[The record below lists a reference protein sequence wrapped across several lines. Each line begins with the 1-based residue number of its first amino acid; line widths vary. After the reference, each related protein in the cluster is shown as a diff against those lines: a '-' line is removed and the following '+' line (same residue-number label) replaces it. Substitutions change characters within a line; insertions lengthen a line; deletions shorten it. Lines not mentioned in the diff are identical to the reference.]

1 MEELAEII
9 RNPATK
15 LQEWDQCISHNQ
27 MCRRLHGQKLTQG
40 ILHVLIA
47 GSPCADYSK
56 WGKVLQSAGP
66 TTAFFLILMKSVLQS
81 LPDVFVHENVTTFPM
96 DHIVSF
102 LGELYDITFSQIDP
116 ADDCGFPIHRKRVYL
131 VAHRR
136 AVVMRRYKDIGFP
149 EYVRQVQIK
158 STHKLQVFLSAMT
171 AGITTVTGSKMK
183 RLLRYR
189 ELFSNRN
196 VFDLNQSPDAIGLE
210 LLLAHGVPIT
220 EWAASAL
227 GNTAHCRMAGNSMHA
242 AAVPNRITIG
252 FLANPNFTYAFDD
265 AFALRVFAKVQVS
278 SILAALAMGGPTPT
292 RGRSKSRTPKSAKSR
307 CTPRSTAKTPQ
318 GRKSTRT
325 APSSVRSIG
334 SAKSAGSARSASK
347 GQIVPYKRSS
357 TPTRSPSKAKSPR
370 TKPVTPTLTKSP
382 QFHGNTGSSKKRAA
396 SPASTSR
403 KTRMVENLFQQA
415 ELDRLLS
422 CAEARQGFLP
432 SLQREGSGQFV
443 ADHRRTSLSCPM
455 LWPLLC
461 PEELVRNSG
470 QAAVEEEF
478 WAVLNITSRCA
489 QVLGVAASRIEP
501 LQLVRYTP
509 GKFYAPHFD
518 THEEPHR
525 ASSHAGEQRSHT
537 LL

>member
-47 GSPCADYSK
+47 GSPCTDYSK

-189 ELFSNRN
+189 ELFSNHN

-242 AAVPNRITIG
+242 AAVGRAIAYLLF
-252 FLANPNFTYAFDD
+252 FLTF
-265 AFALRVFAKVQVS
+265 R
-278 SILAALAMGGPTPT
+278 
-292 RGRSKSRTPKSAKSR
+292 
-307 CTPRSTAKTPQ
+307 
-318 GRKSTRT
+318 
-325 APSSVRSIG
+325 
-334 SAKSAGSARSASK
+334 
-347 GQIVPYKRSS
+347 
-357 TPTRSPSKAKSPR
+357 
-370 TKPVTPTLTKSP
+370 
-382 QFHGNTGSSKKRAA
+382 
-396 SPASTSR
+396 
-403 KTRMVENLFQQA
+403 
-415 ELDRLLS
+415 
-422 CAEARQGFLP
+422 
-432 SLQREGSGQFV
+432 
-443 ADHRRTSLSCPM
+443 
-455 LWPLLC
+455 
-461 PEELVRNSG
+461 
-470 QAAVEEEF
+470 
-478 WAVLNITSRCA
+478 
-489 QVLGVAASRIEP
+489 
-501 LQLVRYTP
+501 
-509 GKFYAPHFD
+509 
-518 THEEPHR
+518 
-525 ASSHAGEQRSHT
+525 
-537 LL
+537 